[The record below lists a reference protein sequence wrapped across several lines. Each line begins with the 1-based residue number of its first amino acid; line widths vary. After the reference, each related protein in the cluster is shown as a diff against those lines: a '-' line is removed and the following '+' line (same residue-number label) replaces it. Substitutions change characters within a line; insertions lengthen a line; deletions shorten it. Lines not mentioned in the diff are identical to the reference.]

1 MEFLSEHQSFD
12 GRVPA
17 QQHADLAFPVLN
29 AGTIALNSVV
39 RLGLLSFPIPANG
52 APQKLELFKPGTTT
66 PVLAQKSNNGAI
78 HATFTVD
85 DTELNGNWVAR
96 VTNTSPIDER
106 VHVDATFPG
115 TLRVQETVLDAEGLE
130 NLIDAVVN
138 QIEVHITTSENE
150 SSITFPAGL
159 NIPEKKFT
167 VPDVHV
173 GPLVEFAN
181 DINSN
186 SISVEL
192 LNATPQNPI
201 GALQVRVG
209 FESAGREIKGA
220 VGVEMSDMSL
230 VATLGLTMFGTNL
243 AYNTV
248 DVDFSAEINVVGL
261 PDNPLDP
268 IFKSGTQSGRRL
280 RRR

>member
-1 MEFLSEHQSFD
+1 
-12 GRVPA
+12 
-17 QQHADLAFPVLN
+17 
-29 AGTIALNSVV
+29 
-39 RLGLLSFPIPANG
+39 
-52 APQKLELFKPGTTT
+52 
-66 PVLAQKSNNGAI
+66 
-78 HATFTVD
+78 
-85 DTELNGNWVAR
+85 
-96 VTNTSPIDER
+96 
-106 VHVDATFPG
+106 
-115 TLRVQETVLDAEGLE
+115 
-130 NLIDAVVN
+130 
-138 QIEVHITTSENE
+138 
-150 SSITFPAGL
+150 
-159 NIPEKKFT
+159 
-167 VPDVHV
+167 
-173 GPLVEFAN
+173 
-181 DINSN
+181 
-186 SISVEL
+186 VEL